1 MRSLKLMLEK
11 EFRMMFR
18 YKGVVRR
25 MLMMPVVQLILM
37 PMAANFSV
45 KNINLAVVDND
56 HSTVTQQLIEKTTAS
71 GHFKLSAYCDSHD
84 QAMDAIQHDRA
95 DIAIEIPPGFE
106 RNLVRE
112 NQQKVQVSVNAI
124 EGVKAGLGAA
134 YLSSIL
140 ADFNSDVRA
149 RWQQPVATIGPG
161 IRMDPVNWYNPYLN
175 FTFYIVPGILVTLV
189 TGIGVMQTAFN
200 LVGEKELGTIE
211 QMNVTP
217 IKKHIF
223 ILGKLIPNLV
233 LATVVYSLGLVVSY
247 VVYGI
252 FPVGSFLLMYT
263 ALWLYLFA
271 LLGLGMLLSTYS
283 ETQQQAMSLA
293 FFFTMIFNMMS
304 GLYTSIDSMPEWAKI
319 LTNCF
324 PVSHFIQVMRMV
336 MLKGSGFSDVSF
348 HLIAMFA
355 IGIFFNTWAVL
366 NYRKAS

>member
-1 MRSLKLMLEK
+1 MRSLKIMLEK
-11 EFRMMFR
+11 EFRVMFR
-18 YKGVVRR
+18 QKGMVQRL
-25 MLMMPVVQLILM
+25 LMMPVIQLILM
-37 PMAANFSV
+37 PLAANFSV

-56 HSTVTQQLIEKTTAS
+56 HSSFTQQLIEKTTAS
-71 GHFKLSAYCDSHD
+71 GHFKLAAYCSSHE
-84 QAMDAIQHDRA
+84 QAMAEIQHDRA
-95 DIAIEIPPGFE
+95 DIALEIPPGFE
-106 RNLVRE
+106 RNLVRD
-112 NQQKVQVSVNAI
+112 NLQKVQVSVNAI

-140 ADFNSDVRA
+140 ADFNSELRA
-149 RWQQPVATIGPG
+149 RWLQPGASMGPA
-161 IRMDPVNWYNPYLN
+161 IQIAPVNWYNPYLN

-223 ILGKLIPNLV
+223 ILGKLLPNLA
-233 LATVVYSLGLVVSY
+233 LATVVFTLGLVVSY
-247 VVYGI
+247 VFYGI
-252 FPVGSFLLMYT
+252 FPVGSLLLIYA

-304 GLYTSIDSMPEWAKI
+304 GLYTAIDSMPGWARI
-319 LTNCF
+319 MTNCF
-324 PVSHFIQVMRMV
+324 PVSHFIQLMRMV
-336 MLKGSGFSDVSF
+336 TLKGSGLADVSF
-348 HLIAMFA
+348 HLVSMFA
-355 IGIFFNTWAVL
+355 IGVFFNVWAVL